1 MLAGSRAFS
10 AAADRLM
17 RHPKRF
23 PAGAVGRVCRVEPRA
38 RIRHPNQQEEL
49 HMNMTRR
56 AFLTA
61 AAAATAAAA
70 TDARAADKF
79 ARDRDWT
86 GNTPVTYP
94 EPAWEVLDKR
104 FTARQGNAT
113 LQRIWHGMGND
124 ASLWN
129 EGPVWMGDWGSLI
142 WSDIPNH
149 RTLRWIEDD
158 GHVSVFQTESGYSN
172 GHTRD
177 NQGRL
182 IAMEHDTR
190 RVRRREYDGTWTVLA
205 DSFGGKPLNAPN
217 DAAVHG
223 DGSVWFTDPGYGIL
237 GPYEGHKAEFEL
249 PTRVY
254 RIDAITGDL
263 SVIAEGPM
271 RRPNGICF
279 SPDFKRVYVVDTGA
293 TDGPQYP
300 ANVIVFDVSSDGTKA
315 TNPKVFA
322 DFKPG
327 FTDGIRCDTD
337 GNVWCGW
344 GWGGVDTN
352 GVRVHAPDGTLLA
365 FLHTP
370 EVVANLVFGG
380 TKRNR
385 LFMTGSTSVYALYV
399 NAVGAALS

>member
-1 MLAGSRAFS
+1 M
-10 AAADRLM
+10 D
-17 RHPKRF
+17 K
-23 PAGAVGRVCRVEPRA
+23 GRRE
-38 RIRHPNQQEEL
+38 
-49 HMNMTRR
+49 
-56 AFLTA
+56 FLTA
-61 AAAATAAAA
+61 AAATTAAMA
-70 TDARAADKF
+70 TSAHGADKF
-79 ARDRDWT
+79 GRDRDWT
-86 GNTPVTYP
+86 GNETVTYP
-94 EPAWEVLDKR
+94 EPAFEVIDKR
-104 FTARQGNAT
+104 FTGRQGNAT

-124 ASLWN
+124 KALWC
-129 EGPVWMGDWGSLI
+129 EGPVWMGDWGCLL

-149 RTLRWIEDD
+149 RVLRWSEDD

-190 RVRRREYDGTWTVLA
+190 RVRRREYDGTWTILA
-205 DSFGGKPLNAPN
+205 DNYEGKKLNAPN
-217 DAAVHG
+217 DAAVYR

-254 RIDAITGDL
+254 RFDANTGKL
-263 SVIAEGPM
+263 SIIAEGPM

-293 TDGPQYP
+293 TDGPYP
-300 ANVIVFDVSSDGTKA
+300 ANIIVFDVVKNGTA
-315 TNPKVFA
+315 VSNGKVFA

-327 FTDGIRCDTD
+327 FTDGVRCDSD
-337 GNVWCGW
+337 GRVWCGW
-344 GWGGVDTN
+344 GWGGPDTN
-352 GVRVHAPDGTLLA
+352 GVRVHAPSGELLA

-370 EVVANLVFGG
+370 EVVANLCFGG

-385 LFMTGSTSVYALYV
+385 LFMTGSTSIYAIYV